1 MDELS
6 LGDRELDVMTV
17 LWELGDG
24 TVTEVREKLPAD
36 LAYTTV
42 LTILRKLEAKGLVKH
57 KVEGKAHR
65 YIPRVA
71 QKNARRTVLGRL
83 IDKLF
88 DEMRQQLLR
97 RSVEQLVDESSQ
109 HRPPRALLGNA
120 GDVAMRFPFDD
131 VPDEAFRLE
140 LAEDGQDGGVCE
152 VRGQLLQIGRAHV

>member
-17 LWELGDG
+17 LWDLGDG
-24 TVTEVREKLPAD
+24 TVAEVRDKLPAD

-42 LTILRKLEAKGLVKH
+42 LTILRKLEAKGLVRH

-88 DEMRQQLLR
+88 DGSPEQLLAH
-97 RSVEQLVDESSQ
+97 LVDDHELTPAQ
-109 HRPPRALLGNA
+109 VKR
-120 GDVAMRFPFDD
+120 MRD
-131 VPDEAFRLE
+131 RL
-140 LAEDGQDGGVCE
+140 AASRKGGA
-152 VRGQLLQIGRAHV
+152 R

>member
-6 LGDRELDVMTV
+6 LGDRELDVMAV

-24 TVTEVREKLPAD
+24 TVAEVRDKLPAD

-42 LTILRKLEAKGLVKH
+42 LTILRKLEAKGLVRH

-71 QKNARRTVLGRL
+71 QKSARRTVLGRL

-88 DEMRQQLLR
+88 DGSPEQLLAH
-97 RSVEQLVDESSQ
+97 LVDDHNLTPAQVKRMRDRLSSTG
-109 HRPPRALLGNA
+109 RKG
-120 GDVAMRFPFDD
+120 GD
-131 VPDEAFRLE
+131 
-140 LAEDGQDGGVCE
+140 Q
-152 VRGQLLQIGRAHV
+152 

>member
-6 LGDRELDVMTV
+6 LGDRELEVMTV
-17 LWELGDG
+17 LWEIGDG
-24 TVTEVREKLPAD
+24 TVTEVRERLPAD

-42 LTILRKLEAKGLVKH
+42 LTILRKLETKGLVRH

-88 DEMRQQLLR
+88 DGSPEQLLAH
-97 RSVEQLVDESSQ
+97 LVDDHDLTPAQVKRMRE
-109 HRPPRALLGNA
+109 RLAATRGK
-120 GDVAMRFPFDD
+120 GDA
-131 VPDEAFRLE
+131 
-140 LAEDGQDGGVCE
+140 
-152 VRGQLLQIGRAHV
+152 

>member
-17 LWELGDG
+17 LWELGNG

-42 LTILRKLEAKGLVKH
+42 LTILRKLETKGLVRH

-88 DEMRQQLLR
+88 DGSPEQLLAH
-97 RSVEQLVDESSQ
+97 LVDDHELSPAQ
-109 HRPPRALLGNA
+109 VKRMRDKLAATQKRG
-120 GDVAMRFPFDD
+120 GDR
-131 VPDEAFRLE
+131 
-140 LAEDGQDGGVCE
+140 
-152 VRGQLLQIGRAHV
+152 

>member
-6 LGDRELDVMTV
+6 LGDRELDVMAV

-24 TVTEVREKLPAD
+24 TVAEVRDKIPAD

-42 LTILRKLEAKGLVKH
+42 LTILRKLEAKGLVRH

-88 DEMRQQLLR
+88 DGSPEQLLAH
-97 RSVEQLVDESSQ
+97 LVDDHNLTPAQVKRMRDRLSST
-109 HRPPRALLGNA
+109 GKKG
-120 GDVAMRFPFDD
+120 GD
-131 VPDEAFRLE
+131 
-140 LAEDGQDGGVCE
+140 Q
-152 VRGQLLQIGRAHV
+152 

>member
-6 LGDRELDVMTV
+6 LGDRELDVMAV

-24 TVTEVREKLPAD
+24 TVAEVRERLPAD

-42 LTILRKLEAKGLVKH
+42 LTILRKLEAKGLVRH
-57 KVEGKAHR
+57 TVEGKAHR

-88 DEMRQQLLR
+88 DGSPEQLLAH
-97 RSVEQLVDESSQ
+97 LVDDHDLTPVQ
-109 HRPPRALLGNA
+109 VRRMRDRLGNA
-120 GDVAMRFPFDD
+120 GR
-131 VPDEAFRLE
+131 
-140 LAEDGQDGGVCE
+140 GG
-152 VRGQLLQIGRAHV
+152 GA

>member
-6 LGDRELDVMTV
+6 LGDRELDIMGV
-17 LWELGDG
+17 LWDIGDG
-24 TVTEVREKLPAD
+24 TVAEVRERLPAD

-42 LTILRKLEAKGLVKH
+42 LTILRKLEAKGLVRH

-88 DEMRQQLLR
+88 EG
-97 RSVEQLVDESSQ
+97 SPEQLFAHLVDDHDLTPAQVKRMRERLAATRGKESK
-109 HRPPRALLGNA
+109 
-120 GDVAMRFPFDD
+120 
-131 VPDEAFRLE
+131 
-140 LAEDGQDGGVCE
+140 
-152 VRGQLLQIGRAHV
+152 

>member
-88 DEMRQQLLR
+88 DGSPEQLLAH
-97 RSVEQLVDESSQ
+97 LVDDHKLTPAQVQRMRDQLSAAEKK
-109 HRPPRALLGNA
+109 G
-120 GDVAMRFPFDD
+120 GDR
-131 VPDEAFRLE
+131 
-140 LAEDGQDGGVCE
+140 
-152 VRGQLLQIGRAHV
+152 

>member
-6 LGDRELDVMTV
+6 LGDRELDVMAV
-17 LWELGDG
+17 LWDIGDG
-24 TVTEVREKLPAD
+24 TVAEVRERLPAD

-42 LTILRKLEAKGLVKH
+42 LTILRKLETKGLVRH

-88 DEMRQQLLR
+88 DGSPEQLLAH
-97 RSVEQLVDESSQ
+97 LVDDHNLTPTQVKRMRE
-109 HRPPRALLGNA
+109 RLAATRDKG
-120 GDVAMRFPFDD
+120 GDS
-131 VPDEAFRLE
+131 
-140 LAEDGQDGGVCE
+140 
-152 VRGQLLQIGRAHV
+152 

>member
-6 LGDRELDVMTV
+6 FGDRELDVMAV
-17 LWELGDG
+17 LWEIGDG
-24 TVTEVREKLPAD
+24 TVAEVRERLPAD

-42 LTILRKLEAKGLVKH
+42 LTILRKLETKGLVRH

-88 DEMRQQLLR
+88 DGSPEQLLAH
-97 RSVEQLVDESSQ
+97 LVDDHDLTPAQVKRMRE
-109 HRPPRALLGNA
+109 RLAATRGK
-120 GDVAMRFPFDD
+120 GDA
-131 VPDEAFRLE
+131 
-140 LAEDGQDGGVCE
+140 
-152 VRGQLLQIGRAHV
+152 

>member
-6 LGDRELDVMTV
+6 LGDRELDVMAV

-24 TVTEVREKLPAD
+24 TVAEVREKLPAD

-42 LTILRKLEAKGLVKH
+42 LTILRKLEAKGLVRH

-71 QKNARRTVLGRL
+71 QKSARRTVLGRL

-88 DEMRQQLLR
+88 EGSPEQLLAH
-97 RSVEQLVDESSQ
+97 LVDDHNLTPAQVKRMRDRLSGIETK
-109 HRPPRALLGNA
+109 G
-120 GDVAMRFPFDD
+120 GDR
-131 VPDEAFRLE
+131 
-140 LAEDGQDGGVCE
+140 
-152 VRGQLLQIGRAHV
+152 

>member
-24 TVTEVREKLPAD
+24 TVTEVREQLPAD

-42 LTILRKLEAKGLVKH
+42 LTILRKLEAKGLVRH

-88 DEMRQQLLR
+88 DGSPEQLLAH
-97 RSVEQLVDESSQ
+97 LVDDHKLTPAQVKRMRDQLAAAE
-109 HRPPRALLGNA
+109 RKG
-120 GDVAMRFPFDD
+120 GDR
-131 VPDEAFRLE
+131 
-140 LAEDGQDGGVCE
+140 
-152 VRGQLLQIGRAHV
+152 

>member
-6 LGDRELDVMTV
+6 LGDRELDVMAV
-17 LWELGDG
+17 LWERGDG

-42 LTILRKLEAKGLVKH
+42 LTILRKLEAKGLVRH

-71 QKNARRTVLGRL
+71 QKNARRTVLGHL

-88 DEMRQQLLR
+88 DGSPEQLLAH
-97 RSVEQLVDESSQ
+97 LVDDHHLTPAQ
-109 HRPPRALLGNA
+109 VKR
-120 GDVAMRFPFDD
+120 MRD
-131 VPDEAFRLE
+131 R
-140 LAEDGQDGGVCE
+140 LAERKGGD
-152 VRGQLLQIGRAHV
+152 R